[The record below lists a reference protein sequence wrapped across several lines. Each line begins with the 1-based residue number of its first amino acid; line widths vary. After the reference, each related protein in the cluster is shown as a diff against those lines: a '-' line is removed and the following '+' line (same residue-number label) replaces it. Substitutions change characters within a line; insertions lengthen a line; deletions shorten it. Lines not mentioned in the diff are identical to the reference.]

1 MIDKISLSYWE
12 EKAWFSLSDVT
23 IIGAGIVGLC
33 SAIEI
38 KKKNPK
44 ATVRIFEAGTI
55 PAGATT
61 RNAGFAC
68 FGSLGELHDDLQ
80 NRSMDEVI
88 RLVKL
93 RHDGLKYLRNLIGDE
108 AMNYSPVGNYEL
120 FSQADEDYYHKVIS
134 IMPEINLALKN
145 MGLSET
151 YSSADSKIS
160 EFGFAKTSHLIFNRH
175 EGMLD
180 SALLYKSLLKICC
193 QLEVEIIFNSKI
205 LGFEFD
211 GNFVQLLLEKI
222 SKPVPT
228 RNLLICNNGFAAQ
241 LLPELDVKPARGQ
254 VLVTKPIQC
263 KFNAA
268 FHHNKGYNYF
278 RNLDGRILLGGGR
291 NLDFQTETT
300 TELSINNM
308 IQDYLEKLLAEV
320 ILPNEKVEIDYRWAG
335 IMGVGDAKNP
345 IIQKLSPHVFCAVR
359 MGGMGVAIGSMCGL
373 QAAELVSAHI

>member
-1 MIDKISLSYWE
+1 MGNKIPLSYWE
-12 EKAWFSLSDVT
+12 EKAWFGLSDVT

-38 KKKNPK
+38 KKRNPK
-44 ATVRIFEAGTI
+44 ALVRIFEAGTI

-68 FGSLGELHDDLQ
+68 FGSLGELHDDRQ

-93 RHDGLKYLRNLIGDE
+93 RFEGLLNLRNIIGDV
-108 AMNYSPVGNYEL
+108 AMNYSPCGNYEL
-120 FSQADEDYYHKVIS
+120 FSLSDENYFHKVIS
-134 IMPEINLALKN
+134 ILPEMNAALAEIGLK
-145 MGLSET
+145 ET
-151 YSSADSKIS
+151 YSITDSKIP

-180 SALLYKSLLKICC
+180 SAWLYKALLKICH
-193 QLEVEIIFNSKI
+193 QLEIDLIFNAKV
-205 LGFEFD
+205 LGFESD
-211 GNFVQLLLEKI
+211 GNLVQLMLEKI

-228 RNLLICNNGFAAQ
+228 RKLLVCNNGFAAQ

-254 VLVTKPIQC
+254 VLVTKPLQC
-263 KFNAA
+263 KFHGA

-291 NLDFQTETT
+291 NLDFEEETN
-300 TELSINNM
+300 TELSLNST
-308 IQDYLEKLLAEV
+308 IQNYLEQLLAEV
-320 ILPNEKVEIDYRWAG
+320 IVPNEKVEIDYRWSG
-335 IMGVGDAKNP
+335 IMGVGGSKNP
-345 IIQKLSPHVFCAVR
+345 IIKEISPSVYCAVR
-359 MGGMGVAIGSMCGL
+359 MGGMGVAIGSLCGM
-373 QAAELVSAHI
+373 QAAELVTAHI

>member
-1 MIDKISLSYWE
+1 MINKISLSYWE

-23 IIGAGIVGLC
+23 IVGAGIVGLC

-38 KKKNPK
+38 KRKNPK

-68 FGSLGELHDDLQ
+68 FGSLGELYDDLQ
-80 NRSMDEVI
+80 NRSMGEVI

-93 RHDGLKYLRNLIGDE
+93 RHDGLKNLRNIIGDK
-108 AMNYSPVGNYEL
+108 AMNYSPCGNYEL
-120 FSQADEDYYHKVIS
+120 FSHPDEDYYHKVIS
-134 IMPEINLALKN
+134 ILPEMNMALKN
-145 MGLSET
+145 IGLPET
-151 YSSADSKIS
+151 YSPTDSKIS
-160 EFGFAKTSHLIFNRH
+160 EFGFAKTSHLILNRH

-180 SALLYKSLLKICC
+180 SGLLYKSLLKICH
-193 QLEVEIIFNSKI
+193 QLGIELLFNLKI
-205 LGFEFD
+205 LGFESD
-211 GNFVQLLLEKI
+211 GNRVQLFIDKM

-254 VLVTKPIQC
+254 VLVTKPLEC

-308 IQDYLEKLLAEV
+308 IQDYLEHLLAEV
-320 ILPNEKVEIDYRWAG
+320 ILPNEKVEIEYRWAG

-345 IIQKLSPHVFCAVR
+345 IIKELSPHVFCAVR

-373 QAAELVSAHI
+373 KAAELVSAHF